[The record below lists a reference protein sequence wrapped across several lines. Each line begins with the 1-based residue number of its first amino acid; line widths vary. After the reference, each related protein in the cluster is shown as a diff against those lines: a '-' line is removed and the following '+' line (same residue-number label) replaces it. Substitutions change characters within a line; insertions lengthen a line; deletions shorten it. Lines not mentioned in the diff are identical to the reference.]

1 MLQKQL
7 KNSMVK
13 TTVDV
18 HLLLTKLVLWSHV
31 LVDSVAAAVDVVA
44 IAAVA
49 AGVVVS
55 VVDAAVVVIAAETVA
70 EAVGKPTLKFIF

>member
-7 KNSMVK
+7 KNLMVK

-55 VVDAAVVVIAAETVA
+55 VVDAAVIAVETVA
-70 EAVGKPTLKFIF
+70 EAVGKPTLNFII